1 MRAAHGVLCSRRA
14 LLPGAP
20 RPVGW
25 QLLLSR
31 SHWTPAR
38 GLTDSTG
45 ILRGPECPERKRH
58 RASRC
63 SGGVSMG
70 GWPLRVSLASAQ
82 GSCPAVVPSS

>member
-1 MRAAHGVLCSRRA
+1 MRAAHGVLCSRVLHVQWA
-14 LLPGAP
+14 GSCSYPAVTGHLPGALQT
-20 RPVGW
+20 V
-25 QLLLSR
+25 
-31 SHWTPAR
+31 
-38 GLTDSTG
+38 TG